1 MSAMDFFSHPQADDL
16 QQSSQ
21 YQSLKGRLH
30 RLLINIIEEEN
41 VNLSDWSQDQVRNY
55 IETKINFF
63 IADQRLAINRRE
75 AETLVTDMVDELLG
89 FGPIQRLIEDDD
101 VNDILVNGYAKVF
114 VERRGRLLR
123 TPLRFIDDAHVLRI
137 IHRIL
142 APLGRRVDEATP
154 MVDARLPNGG
164 RVNAII
170 GPLALDGPA
179 LSIRKF
185 RREPLRAGDLLTYG
199 TLNEPMLKLLRSAV
213 RARCNL
219 LIIGASGA
227 GKTTLLNVLSEFIPG
242 DERIVTIEDAAELS
256 LDHGH
261 VVRLESRPPNLEG
274 HGEVNMRA
282 LVRNALRMRP
292 DRIIV
297 GEVRGPEMLDML
309 QAMSTGH
316 EGSMGTLHAN
326 SPRDALSRLEML
338 AGFAGY
344 AGSEFTLRQQVGAA
358 IDMIVQIG
366 RLPSGER
373 RVLHVQEV
381 TGIADNN
388 YMLQELFCYDFS
400 RRDFVQMEVKPYSA
414 KLQRLLQD
422 EEAQSGPFATSRY
435 VS

>member
-1 MSAMDFFSHPQADDL
+1 MDFLSHSQADDL
-16 QQSSQ
+16 QQSDQ

-30 RLLINIIEEEN
+30 RFLINVVEEEN
-41 VNLSDWSQDQVRNY
+41 VNLADWSHDQVRNY
-55 IETKINFF
+55 IEAKINFF

-75 AETLVTDMVDELLG
+75 VETLVTDMIDELLG
-89 FGPIQRLIEDDD
+89 FGPIQRLIEDDEI
-101 VNDILVNGYAKVF
+101 NDILVNGHANIF
-114 VERRGRLLR
+114 VERRGRLVK

-142 APLGRRVDEATP
+142 APLGRRLDETTP
-154 MVDARLPNGG
+154 MVDARLPDGG

-170 GPLALDGPA
+170 APLALDGPA

-199 TLNEPMLKLLRSAV
+199 TLNEPMLKLLRAAV
-213 RARCNL
+213 RARCNM

-227 GKTTLLNVLSEFIPG
+227 GKTTLLNVLSEFIPN

-256 LDHGH
+256 LDHSH

-344 AGSEFTLRQQVGAA
+344 AGSEFTLRQQVAAA
-358 IDMIVQIG
+358 IDIIVQTG
-366 RLPSGER
+366 RLPGGER

-388 YMLQELFCYDFS
+388 YMLQELFRYDLT
-400 RRDFVQMEVKPYSA
+400 RQEFVQLELKPHNP
-414 KLQRLLQD
+414 KLQRLLQG
-422 EEAQSGPFATSRY
+422 EEAHAGPFAASRY
-435 VS
+435 VI

>member
-1 MSAMDFFSHPQADDL
+1 MDFMLSHAQDDL
-16 QQSSQ
+16 QQSTQ

-30 RLLINIIEEEN
+30 RFLLNMVEEEN
-41 VNLSDWSQDQVRNY
+41 VNPGDWSHDQVRDY
-55 IETKINFF
+55 VEAKINFF

-75 AETLVTDMVDELLG
+75 VETLVTDMIDELLG

-101 VNDILVNGYAKVF
+101 VNDILVNGCSSIF
-114 VERRGRLLR
+114 VERRGKLVK
-123 TPLRFIDDAHVLRI
+123 TPLRFIDDNHVLRI

-142 APLGRRVDEATP
+142 APLGRRLDETSP
-154 MVDARLPNGG
+154 MVDARLPDGG

-170 GPLALDGPA
+170 PPLALNGPT

-185 RREPLRAGDLLTYG
+185 RKEPLRAGDLLTYG
-199 TLNEPMLKLLRSAV
+199 TLNEPMLKLLRAAV

-227 GKTTLLNVLSEFIPG
+227 GKTTLLNVLSEYIPP

-256 LDHGH
+256 LDHPH

-274 HGEVNMRA
+274 QGEVSMRA
-282 LVRNALRMRP
+282 LVKNALRMRP

-297 GEVRGPEMLDML
+297 GEVRGQEMLDML

-344 AGSEFTLRQQVGAA
+344 GGSEFTLRQQVAAA

-366 RLPSGER
+366 RLPGGER
-373 RVLHVQEV
+373 KVLHVQEV
-381 TGIADNN
+381 TGLADNN
-388 YMLQELFCYDFS
+388 YMLQELFRYDLTHQE
-400 RRDFVQMEVKPYSA
+400 FVPTELKPHNP
-414 KLQRLLQD
+414 KLQRQLQSD
-422 EEAQSGPFATSRY
+422 DSQAGPFVASRY
-435 VS
+435 VI

>member
-1 MSAMDFFSHPQADDL
+1 MDFFSHPQADDL

-101 VNDILVNGYAKVF
+101 VNDILVNGYANVF

-388 YMLQELFCYDFS
+388 YMLQELFCYDFA
-400 RRDFVQMEVKPYSA
+400 RHDFVQMEVKPYSA
-414 KLQRLLQD
+414 KLQRLLQE
-422 EEAQSGPFATSRY
+422 EEAQSGPFAASRY

>member
-1 MSAMDFFSHPQADDL
+1 
-16 QQSSQ
+16 
-21 YQSLKGRLH
+21 
-30 RLLINIIEEEN
+30 
-41 VNLSDWSQDQVRNY
+41 
-55 IETKINFF
+55 
-63 IADQRLAINRRE
+63 
-75 AETLVTDMVDELLG
+75 
-89 FGPIQRLIEDDD
+89 
-101 VNDILVNGYAKVF
+101 
-114 VERRGRLLR
+114 
-123 TPLRFIDDAHVLRI
+123 
-137 IHRIL
+137 
-142 APLGRRVDEATP
+142 
-154 MVDARLPNGG
+154 
-164 RVNAII
+164 
-170 GPLALDGPA
+170 
-179 LSIRKF
+179 
-185 RREPLRAGDLLTYG
+185 
-199 TLNEPMLKLLRSAV
+199 LLRSAV

-422 EEAQSGPFATSRY
+422 EGAQSGPFATSRY